1 MKRKFFAAAAAMLLL
16 PMLSSCMKGMPEE
29 KKKIAVITKST
40 TSTFWHNVE
49 KGVNAAATE
58 HNIDVTFEGPESE
71 EDYITQNMMIRRAAE
86 NGADAIVLSAID
98 YKKSADAVS
107 KAHDSGIKIV
117 IMDSAV
123 DSTKINAVVGTDN
136 SDAGK
141 TAAMAAVSSFKDDE
155 KKYIGIVNIDKN
167 SYNVRRREQGFREY
181 IQAVPNAEI
190 VDTVNVSS
198 NTGSATTGAVTMLR
212 NHPEI
217 NIIVG
222 FNEWTTLGVGYA
234 VRQMELSGKVRAI
247 GFDTNVVSI
256 AMLET
261 GEMDALVVQNP
272 FSMGYIG
279 VESAAK
285 LISGKSTS
293 ENIVT
298 ETRVITKDNM
308 FDESSQKLLFPF
320 E

>member
-1 MKRKFFAAAAAMLLL
+1 MKRKYLAAAVALLLL
-16 PMLSSCMKGMPEE
+16 PVLSSCTQSMTDE

-40 TSTFWHNVE
+40 TSAFWHSVE

-86 NGADAIVLSAID
+86 NRVDAIVLSAID
-98 YKKSADAVS
+98 YKKSADAV
-107 KAHDSGIKIV
+107 AEAYDSGIKIV

-123 DSTKINAVVGTDN
+123 DSAKINAVVGTDN
-136 SDAGK
+136 ADAGK
-141 TAAMAAVSSFKDDE
+141 TAAMAALSSFKAEE

-167 SYNVRRREQGFREY
+167 SYNVRRREEGFREY
-181 IQAVPNAEI
+181 IQTVQNAEV
-190 VDTVNVSS
+190 VDSVNVSS

-222 FNEWTTLGVGYA
+222 FNEWTTLGIGYA
-234 VRQMELSGKVRAI
+234 VRQLGLSDKVRAV
-247 GFDTNVVSI
+247 GFDTNVVSVS
-256 AMLET
+256 MLET

-272 FSMGYIG
+272 FSMGYLG
-279 VESAAK
+279 VENAAK
-285 LISGKSTS
+285 LISGKSVP

-308 FDESSQKLLFPF
+308 FGESSQKLLFPF